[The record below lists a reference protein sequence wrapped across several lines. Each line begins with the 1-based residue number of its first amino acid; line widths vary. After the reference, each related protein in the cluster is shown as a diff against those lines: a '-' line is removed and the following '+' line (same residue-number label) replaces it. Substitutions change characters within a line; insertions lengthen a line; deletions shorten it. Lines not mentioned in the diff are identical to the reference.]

1 MGWFESN
8 EVLIQ
13 TWITLTI
20 LSFSVYV
27 ALRSGVFSMAG
38 IGFSAVGGYIAG
50 RLAIDGW
57 STVPAILI
65 AVVVSVVG
73 GLALGLILGRL
84 RSLYLAMATFAFV
97 LLVRFA
103 ALHWESQTGG
113 ALGLLGIPARVTTF
127 GALGVAAVLALLLAF
142 YERGRSGRMLEAL
155 RLDEVVAA
163 HVGVNVVRQRM
174 FAFVIG
180 SAIGAIAGAL
190 NSLMFSFVLPDSVSF
205 SVIVDTLTVVVI
217 GGLGAWWGAAL
228 GAAVVVL
235 LPDVF
240 GFTNE
245 WRLVV
250 QGVAVVLIVMYAPG
264 GLVGLIRSAI
274 TRCVKRERKEPVVGA
289 MAGGSDSS
297 VSALWTTDTEGLQ

>member
-1 MGWFESN
+1 
-8 EVLIQ
+8 
-13 TWITLTI
+13 
-20 LSFSVYV
+20 
-27 ALRSGVFSMAG
+27 MAG

-50 RLAIDGW
+50 RLAIEGW
-57 STVPAILI
+57 STVPAIVV
-65 AVVVSVVG
+65 AVGVSVVG

-103 ALHWESQTGG
+103 ALHWDSQTGG

-163 HVGVNVVRQRM
+163 NVGVNVVGQRII
-174 FAFVIG
+174 AFVLG

-190 NSLMFSFVLPDSVSF
+190 NSLMFSFVVPDSLSF
-205 SVIVDTLTVVVI
+205 SVIVNTLTVVVI
-217 GGLGAWWGAAL
+217 GGLGAWWGTVL

-240 GFTNE
+240 GFTDE
-245 WRLVV
+245 WQLIV
-250 QGVAVVLIVMYAPG
+250 QGIAVVLIVMFAPE

-274 TRCVKRERKEPVVGA
+274 TRGVRRQRKEPA
-289 MAGGSDSS
+289 AGTVAASPDEGPTES
-297 VSALWTTDTEGLQ
+297 VSALWKTDAEGLQ